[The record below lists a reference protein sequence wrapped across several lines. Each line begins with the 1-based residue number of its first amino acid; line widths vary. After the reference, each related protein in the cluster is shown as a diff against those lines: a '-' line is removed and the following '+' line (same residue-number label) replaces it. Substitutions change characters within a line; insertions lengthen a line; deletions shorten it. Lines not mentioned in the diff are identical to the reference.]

1 MRVDLNGGESEA
13 RGVVARFFTALRF
26 VLNDDEGG
34 FEDTSSTASG
44 PPSPQGEG
52 KVGVEM

>member
-1 MRVDLNGGESEA
+1 MRKDFESAFWSEV

-34 FEDTSSTASG
+34 F
-44 PPSPQGEG
+44 G
-52 KVGVEM
+52 KEILRLG